1 MSFVKSLGH
10 ICLGTMFILG
20 GWNAFKEPGGRVE
33 KVANVG
39 ISKAREATILNG
51 AIMMVAGSALA
62 LGVAPK
68 IASTVLIG
76 SLIPTTYVG
85 HSFWKEETPGGRA
98 GQQTQFLKNLAMIGG
113 LLLVLQ
119 EK

>member
-10 ICLGTMFILG
+10 IFLGTMFITG
-20 GWNAFKEPGGRVE
+20 GWGAFKNPGGRVE

-39 ISKAREATILNG
+39 ISRAKEATILNG
-51 AIMMVAGSALA
+51 AAMMVAGSALA
-62 LGVAPK
+62 LDIAPK
-68 IASTVLIG
+68 LASVILLG
-76 SLIPTTYVG
+76 SLIPTTYIG
-85 HSFWKEETPGGRA
+85 HPFWKEETPAGRA
-98 GQQTQFLKNLAMIGG
+98 GQKIQFMKNLAMIGG